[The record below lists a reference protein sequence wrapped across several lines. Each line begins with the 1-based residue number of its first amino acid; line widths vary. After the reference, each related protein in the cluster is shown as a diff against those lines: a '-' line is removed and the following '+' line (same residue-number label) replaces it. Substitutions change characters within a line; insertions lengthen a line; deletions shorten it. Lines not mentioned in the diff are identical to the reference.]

1 MEITTFISKELKEY
15 FSQRPGLFYSQN
27 KTEKDRNE
35 YGSGYLF
42 QGLIKIPFLLRQIK
56 KKTLAPS

>member
-15 FSQRPGLFYSQN
+15 FSQKARSTLF
-27 KTEKDRNE
+27 KHRNE

-42 QGLIKIPFLLRQIK
+42 QALIKTPLLPKQIK
-56 KKTLAPS
+56 KTAVAPS

>member
-15 FSQRPGLFYSQN
+15 FSQKARSILF
-27 KTEKDRNE
+27 KHRNE

-42 QGLIKIPFLLRQIK
+42 QGLITTPLLLKQIK
-56 KKTLAPS
+56 KTAVAPS